1 MINQTNVVPTPYA
14 STPVAMPIQSAV
26 QPNPQLLSVQPV
38 TTPIIPAQPV
48 VTKTT
53 VVPDYG
59 TAQVSQVPL
68 ANTVQASVPIVNSVA
83 VQPSTVVST
92 QPQTKYRLWNML
104 VPVFQPEPQPQPV
117 PQPVTIPEPVSVPEP
132 VEIPQTYEV
141 PAEPVYT
148 PTYEEPVYEEPATTY
163 SVPEYV
169 ETTPTYTTTS
179 PNVRV
184 IRRGSGIT
192 MNEQQNIINCAVN
205 VYQQK
210 LEPISN
216 NTAKAIKRSLGG
228 DWLVIVYPEGK
239 PIDFN
244 MTCVQG
250 NDYLYFIVDTWAFQ
264 VCRLR

>member
-1 MINQTNVVPTPYA
+1 
-14 STPVAMPIQSAV
+14 
-26 QPNPQLLSVQPV
+26 
-38 TTPIIPAQPV
+38 
-48 VTKTT
+48 
-53 VVPDYG
+53 
-59 TAQVSQVPL
+59 
-68 ANTVQASVPIVNSVA
+68 
-83 VQPSTVVST
+83 
-92 QPQTKYRLWNML
+92 ML

-117 PQPVTIPEPVSVPEP
+117 PQPVTIPEPVPVPEP

-179 PNVRV
+179 PNV
-184 IRRGSGIT
+184 
-192 MNEQQNIINCAVN
+192 INCAVN

-228 DWLVIVYPEGK
+228 DWHVIVYPEGK

-244 MTCVQG
+244 MT
-250 NDYLYFIVDTWAFQ
+250 
-264 VCRLR
+264 

>member
-1 MINQTNVVPTPYA
+1 MLNQTNVVPTPYA
-14 STPVAMPIQSAV
+14 STPVAMPIQSSV

-117 PQPVTIPEPVSVPEP
+117 PQPVTIPEPVPVPEP

-184 IRRGSGIT
+184 MRRGSGIT